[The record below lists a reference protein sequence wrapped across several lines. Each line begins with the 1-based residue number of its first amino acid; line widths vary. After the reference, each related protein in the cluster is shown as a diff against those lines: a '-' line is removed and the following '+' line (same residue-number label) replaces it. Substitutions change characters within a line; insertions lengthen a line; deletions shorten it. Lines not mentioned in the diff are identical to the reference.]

1 MFHQELQPA
10 SSGYQEESRQ
20 YSQDSHLR
28 FLLEAHKNVLQ
39 LRAQNNN
46 SSASY
51 CLPAQDNLKPF
62 GASAAR

>member
-1 MFHQELQPA
+1 MFHQELQPV
-10 SSGYQEESRQ
+10 SPSYQEESRQ

-39 LRAQNNN
+39 LRAQNN
-46 SSASY
+46 SHSVSY

-62 GASAAR
+62 GASNR